1 MNPHNEKNRQNEHSY
16 DDIIHLPHH
25 ISGKH
30 PQMPALNR
38 AAQFSPFAA
47 LTGHSDAIRETERLS
62 AAGTEPDF
70 SEDDE
75 I

>member
-38 AAQFSPFAA
+38 AASFLPLPPLPATATPS
-47 LTGHSDAIRETERLS
+47 GKRKD
-62 AAGTEPDF
+62 
-70 SEDDE
+70 
-75 I
+75 